1 MSLTDEERDA
11 IVTYRVERAQVSMN
25 DVKDLVS
32 MHKWSLVANRLYYTL
47 YYVSIALLLKDGHAT
62 RTHKGMMTLINQF
75 YVRTGV
81 LSTEDSR
88 LIKRMFDLRQ
98 ESDYDDF
105 IYVTEQEIM
114 PFVPQVEAL
123 LNKVIELIRK

>member
-47 YYVSIALLLKDGHAT
+47 YYVSSALLLKDGHAT